1 MEHIDAGQWFD
12 AVPGYLN
19 TAAVGLPPRAT
30 LTELEQ
36 RIAEWREGR
45 CDPPSFDADVARARS
60 AHARIVGVDASRV
73 GVIGPASV
81 GVGMVAASLPDGAS
95 VLCAEEDFTSVLF
108 PFLADGRLSVRTV
121 PLDRLV
127 DSVEHGVDLV
137 AVSAAQSADGRVID
151 LDSLAAATASAGA
164 RCLLDLTQAAGWLP
178 IDASRFDVTVCHSY
192 KWLCAP
198 RGVGFMTVSEGALEW
213 LRPVNAGWYAG
224 DDPWTSIYG
233 PPLRLADD
241 ARRFDTSPDW
251 FAVAGAAPALELIA
265 DTGVEAINRHDVGL
279 ANRFRAALSMEP
291 SNSAIVS
298 IETDRAA
305 ALAEAGIVT
314 AARAGKVRLSFHLYN
329 TDVDVDAAIAALT
342 R

>member
-1 MEHIDAGQWFD
+1 MQGQWFD

-30 LTELEQ
+30 LTEVDRRL
-36 RIAEWREGR
+36 AEWREGR

-60 AHARIVGVDASRV
+60 AYARIVGVDAVRV

-81 GVGMVAASLPDGAS
+81 GVGMAAASLPDGAT
-95 VLCAEEDFTSVLF
+95 VLCADEDFTSVLF

-127 DSVEHGVDLV
+127 DSIDAGVDLV
-137 AVSAAQSADGRVID
+137 AVSAAQSADGRIVD
-151 LDSLAAATASAGA
+151 LAALADGASSAGA
-164 RCLLDLTQAAGWLP
+164 RTLLDLTQSAGWLP
-178 IDASRFDVTVCHSY
+178 IDAARFDVTVCHAY
-192 KWLCAP
+192 KWLCCP
-198 RGVGFMTVSEGALEW
+198 RGVGFVTVSEEAFEW

-233 PPLRLADD
+233 PPLRLAED

-251 FAVAGAAPALELIA
+251 FSVAGAAPALELIA
-265 DTGVEAINRHDVGL
+265 DIGLEAINRHDVDL
-279 ANRFRAALSMEP
+279 ANRFRAGLGLDP

-298 IETDRAA
+298 IDTDRAS
-305 ALAEAGIVT
+305 ALAETGIVT
-314 AARAGKVRLSFHLYN
+314 AGRAGKVRLSFHLY
-329 TDVDVDAAIAALT
+329 TTEADVDAAVACLRAE
-342 R
+342 